1 MLQYEIP
8 QVKVIFFITREPL
21 ANKIVNEPAQID
33 DNLSLGD
40 TPGFTEGVEDW

>member
-8 QVKVIFFITREPL
+8 KAEIVLFLTREPL
-21 ANKIVNEPAQID
+21 ASENVTEPALID
-33 DNLSLGD
+33 DGLSLGE